1 MRENVST
8 LLTRVLIL
16 KTKLLLLDMA
26 TAWLALAEQSLKN
39 NQTTLVYETPTP
51 DPAPGT

>member
-1 MRENVST
+1 
-8 LLTRVLIL
+8 VLIL